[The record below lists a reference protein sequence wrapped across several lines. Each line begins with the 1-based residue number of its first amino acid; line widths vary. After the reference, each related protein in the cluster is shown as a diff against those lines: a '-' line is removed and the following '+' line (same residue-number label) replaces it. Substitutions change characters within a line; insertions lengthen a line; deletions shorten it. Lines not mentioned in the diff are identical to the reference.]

1 MKSIVLA
8 MAFLVAL
15 VSTAD
20 ARHRRAATVT
30 AHPLCNIIMPCEGVV
45 ASPRGLRIEQT
56 MPFGAA
62 VKTYT
67 PRHSRVQ
74 RHERVRTALYVAPR
88 ARHGRTL
95 IASVNP
101 TQTMQPAVSA
111 GVTPRGKSLDGVI
124 PVLASKVQEIVSS
137 CGSTVISAV
146 RHTFIAGTRTI
157 SQHASGTAVDVQ
169 GNPSCIYSM
178 LKGWPGGYSI
188 DYGRVNHVH
197 ISYGGREHGARFA
210 HGGGRHYSRRYA
222 HRHHYRHRVRYASAH
237 R

>member
-1 MKSIVLA
+1 MKSIILA
-8 MAFLVAL
+8 MAMLCAFL
-15 VSTAD
+15 STTAE
-20 ARHRRAATVT
+20 ARHRHRSYV
-30 AHPLCNIIMPCEGVV
+30 AHPQCNIIMPCEGVV

-67 PRHSRVQ
+67 PRHTRVH
-74 RHERVRTALYVAPR
+74 RRERVRTARYVAPR

-101 TQTMQPAVSA
+101 AQTMQPAVSA
-111 GVTPRGKSLDGVI
+111 GVTPRGRSLDGVI
-124 PVLASKVQEIVSS
+124 PVLAGKVQEIVSS

-197 ISYGGREHGARFA
+197 ISYGGREHGVRFA
-210 HGGGRHYSRRYA
+210 HGGGRHYGRRYA